1 MKWGLKNEYFTKSQD
16 AISVLEAESQ
26 ILMHE
31 IAPHDWTV
39 LWARVEELKSY
50 FAELEA
56 EYSEE

>member
-1 MKWGLKNEYFTKSQD
+1 MSILQKSQD

-31 IAPHDWTV
+31 IAPHDWAV
-39 LWARVEELKSY
+39 LFARVEELKSY